1 MRPSP
6 AQRYWLSLSAVV
18 LVTILLAGT
27 ASGAVI
33 ILTNRAANGLWGT
46 ATFCLV
52 ALMGWQ
58 VVQRL
63 RERKKLGLPLWSR
76 LGEKDARRLAQFRSF
91 SRTGRISEPEAQEVA
106 DAGRPPASPGLSRR
120 DRARQASVEAQK
132 RARQAARKRRTD
144 RKQ

>member
-33 ILTNRAANGLWGT
+33 ILTDRAANGLWGT

-76 LGEKDARRLAQFRSF
+76 LGEEDARRLAQFRSF
-91 SRTGRISEPEAQEVA
+91 SRTDRISEPKAQEVA

-132 RARQAARKRRTD
+132 RARQAARERRTD

>member
-76 LGEKDARRLAQFRSF
+76 LGEEDARRLAQFRGF
-91 SRTGRISEPEAQEVA
+91 SRTGRISEPEVQEVA

-120 DRARQASVEAQK
+120 DRVRQASVEAQK
-132 RARQAARKRRTD
+132 RARQAARERRTD

>member
-33 ILTNRAANGLWGT
+33 ILTDRAANGLWGT

-76 LGEKDARRLAQFRSF
+76 LGEEDARRLAQFRNF

-132 RARQAARKRRTD
+132 RARQAARERRTD